1 MVGFDQGH
9 IFSLVMGEQ
18 AFDNMFIH
26 ELTHDLR
33 HAAGFP
39 CCSVDFLTTVLFVVI
54 VLVSGSFA
62 GLIYGGLN
70 LALVEPF
77 LDEATN
83 IENQNL
89 FKSGEESDTSEF
101 WVEYYSYRGW
111 QKGGQVLAATIFGAS
126 IGSLFGIVFA
136 YSRKSLPSENNLR
149 KTLVLA
155 GIMWLVLFTIPFLKY
170 PANPPTVGDG
180 ETVMLRGIL
189 YLSFIAISGFS
200 VLGFYQMYKRLQ
212 QKKFLAFVG
221 YGVFI
226 TAVFFLMPDNPDE
239 ITTSMELVN
248 GFRIF
253 SFFSTSVFWL
263 SLALILGAFWEKL
276 KLQIHSE

>member
-1 MVGFDQGH
+1 M
-9 IFSLVMGEQ
+9 
-18 AFDNMFIH
+18 
-26 ELTHDLR
+26 
-33 HAAGFP
+33 
-39 CCSVDFLTTVLFVVI
+39 VI

-101 WVEYYSYRGW
+101 WVEYYSYREW

-180 ETVMLRGIL
+180 ETVSYEEFCICHLL
-189 YLSFIAISGFS
+189 QFLVLVY
-200 VLGFYQMYKRLQ
+200 LGFTKCINDYNKRN
-212 QKKFLAFVG
+212 FLHLLV
-221 YGVFI
+221 
-226 TAVFFLMPDNPDE
+226 
-239 ITTSMELVN
+239 MEY
-248 GFRIF
+248 
-253 SFFSTSVFWL
+253 S
-263 SLALILGAFWEKL
+263 
-276 KLQIHSE
+276 

>member
-1 MVGFDQGH
+1 M
-9 IFSLVMGEQ
+9 
-18 AFDNMFIH
+18 
-26 ELTHDLR
+26 
-33 HAAGFP
+33 
-39 CCSVDFLTTVLFVVI
+39 DFLKTGLFVII
-54 VLVSGSFA
+54 VLLSGSFA

-77 LDEATN
+77 LDDATN

-89 FKSGEESDTSEF
+89 FESGEESDTSEF
-101 WVEYYSYRGW
+101 WVEYYSYREW
-111 QKGGQVLAATIFGAS
+111 QKGGQVLASTIFGAS

-200 VLGFYQMYKRLQ
+200 VLGFYQIYKRLQ
-212 QKKFLAFVG
+212 QKKILAFVG
-221 YGVFI
+221 YGLFI
-226 TAVFFLMPDNPDE
+226 SAVFFLMPDNPDK
-239 ITTSMELVN
+239 ITASMELVN

-253 SFFSTSVFWL
+253 SFLSTSIFWL

-276 KLQIHSE
+276 KPQIHSE

>member
-1 MVGFDQGH
+1 M
-9 IFSLVMGEQ
+9 
-18 AFDNMFIH
+18 
-26 ELTHDLR
+26 
-33 HAAGFP
+33 
-39 CCSVDFLTTVLFVVI
+39 DFLKTGLFVVI

-89 FKSGEESDTSEF
+89 FESGEESDTSEF

-136 YSRKSLPSENNLR
+136 YSRKSLPSENHLR

-180 ETVMLRGIL
+180 ETVVLRGIL

-200 VLGFYQMYKRLQ
+200 ALGFYQIYKRL
-212 QKKFLAFVG
+212 KSDRKIFAFVG
-221 YGVFI
+221 YGIFI
-226 TAVFFLMPDNPDE
+226 SAVFFLMPENPDE
-239 ITTSMELVN
+239 ITASADLVN

-253 SFFSTSVFWL
+253 SFLSTSVFWL

-276 KLQIHSE
+276 KPQIHSE

>member
-1 MVGFDQGH
+1 MKTG
-9 IFSLVMGEQ
+9 L
-18 AFDNMFIH
+18 FIIIV
-26 ELTHDLR
+26 LLSGCF
-33 HAAGFP
+33 AGTIYGA
-39 CCSVDFLTTVLFVVI
+39 LNLVI
-54 VLVSGSFA
+54 V
-62 GLIYGGLN
+62 
-70 LALVEPF
+70 EPY
-77 LDEATN
+77 LDDAIN

-89 FKSGEESDTSEF
+89 FKAGEADDGPQF
-101 WVEYYSYRGW
+101 WVEYYEYRSW
-111 QKGGQVLAATIFGAS
+111 QKGGQVLAGAILGTS

-180 ETVMLRGIL
+180 DTVVLRGIL

-200 VLGFYQMYKRLQ
+200 ALGFYQIYKRL
-212 QKKFLAFVG
+212 KSDRKIFAFVG
-221 YGVFI
+221 YGIFI
-226 TAVFFLMPDNPDE
+226 SAVFFLMPENPDE
-239 ITTSMELVN
+239 ITASADLVN

-253 SFFSTSVFWL
+253 SFLSTSVFWL

-276 KLQIHSE
+276 KPQIHSD

>member
-1 MVGFDQGH
+1 VV
-9 IFSLVMGEQ
+9 SLKTG
-18 AFDNMFIH
+18 
-26 ELTHDLR
+26 
-33 HAAGFP
+33 
-39 CCSVDFLTTVLFVVI
+39 LFVII
-54 VLVSGSFA
+54 VLVSGSFS

-77 LDEATN
+77 LDDATN

-89 FKSGEESDTSEF
+89 FKSGKESDSPEF
-101 WVEYYSYRGW
+101 WVEYNSFRAW
-111 QKGGQVLAATIFGAS
+111 QKGGQILAATILGTS
-126 IGSLFGIVFA
+126 IGGLFGIVFA

-149 KTLVLA
+149 KTLLLA

-170 PANPPTVGDG
+170 PANPPTVGD
-180 ETVMLRGIL
+180 ENTVVLRGIL

-200 VLGFYQMYKRLQ
+200 ALGFYQMYKRLKS
-212 QKKFLAFVG
+212 KKRILSFIG

-226 TAVFFLMPDNPDE
+226 SAVFFLMPENPDE
-239 ITTSMELVN
+239 ITAPIELVN

-253 SFFSTSVFWL
+253 SFFTTSVFWL

-276 KLQIHSE
+276 KPQIHSD

>member
-1 MVGFDQGH
+1 M
-9 IFSLVMGEQ
+9 
-18 AFDNMFIH
+18 
-26 ELTHDLR
+26 
-33 HAAGFP
+33 
-39 CCSVDFLTTVLFVVI
+39 VI
-54 VLVSGSFA
+54 VLLSGSFA

-101 WVEYYSYRGW
+101 WVEYYSYREW

-155 GIMWLVLFTIPFLKY
+155 GIMWLVLFTIPFLKWSS
-170 PANPPTVGDG
+170 AESLLNTNKTKFNEG
-180 ETVMLRGIL
+180 
-189 YLSFIAISGFS
+189 
-200 VLGFYQMYKRLQ
+200 Q
-212 QKKFLAFVG
+212 Q
-221 YGVFI
+221 
-226 TAVFFLMPDNPDE
+226 
-239 ITTSMELVN
+239 
-248 GFRIF
+248 
-253 SFFSTSVFWL
+253 
-263 SLALILGAFWEKL
+263 
-276 KLQIHSE
+276 

>member
-1 MVGFDQGH
+1 MRFLKTG
-9 IFSLVMGEQ
+9 IFV
-18 AFDNMFIH
+18 I
-26 ELTHDLR
+26 
-33 HAAGFP
+33 
-39 CCSVDFLTTVLFVVI
+39 I

-77 LDEATN
+77 LDDATN

-89 FKSGEESDTSEF
+89 FESGEETDSSEF
-101 WVEYYSYRGW
+101 WVEYYSYRSW
-111 QKGGQVLAATIFGAS
+111 QKGGQILAATILGTS
-126 IGSLFGIVFA
+126 IGALFGIVFA

-180 ETVMLRGIL
+180 ETVVLRGIL

-200 VLGFYQMYKRLQ
+200 ALGFYQMYKRLRPG
-212 QKKFLAFVG
+212 KKIFSLIG
-221 YGVFI
+221 YAVFI
-226 TAVFFLMPDNPDE
+226 SAVFFLMPDNPDE
-239 ITTSMELVN
+239 ITAPAELIN
-248 GFRIF
+248 GFRAF
-253 SFFSTSVFWL
+253 SFFTTSVFWL

-276 KLQIHSE
+276 KPQIHSD

>member
-1 MVGFDQGH
+1 MK
-9 IFSLVMGEQ
+9 
-18 AFDNMFIH
+18 
-26 ELTHDLR
+26 
-33 HAAGFP
+33 
-39 CCSVDFLTTVLFVVI
+39 TVLFVVI

-77 LDEATN
+77 LDDATN

-89 FKSGEESDTSEF
+89 FESGEESDTDEF

-180 ETVMLRGIL
+180 DTVVLRGIL

-200 VLGFYQMYKRLQ
+200 ALGFYQIYKRL
-212 QKKFLAFVG
+212 KSDRKIFAFVG
-221 YGVFI
+221 YGIFI
-226 TAVFFLMPDNPDE
+226 SAVFFLMPENPDE
-239 ITTSMELVN
+239 ITASADLVN

-253 SFFSTSVFWL
+253 SFLSTSVF
-263 SLALILGAFWEKL
+263 GY
-276 KLQIHSE
+276 H

>member
-1 MVGFDQGH
+1 MKTG
-9 IFSLVMGEQ
+9 
-18 AFDNMFIH
+18 
-26 ELTHDLR
+26 
-33 HAAGFP
+33 
-39 CCSVDFLTTVLFVVI
+39 LFVII

-70 LALVEPF
+70 LVLVEPF

-83 IENQNL
+83 IENQSL
-89 FKSGEESDTSEF
+89 FESGEESDSQEF
-101 WVEYYSYRGW
+101 WVEYYSYRSW
-111 QKGGQVLAATIFGAS
+111 QKGGQILAATILGTSFGA
-126 IGSLFGIVFA
+126 LFGIVFA

-189 YLSFIAISGFS
+189 YLSFIAISGFAA
-200 VLGFYQMYKRLQ
+200 LCFYQMYKKLKPEKRV
-212 QKKFLAFVG
+212 FSFIG
-221 YGVFI
+221 YAIFI
-226 TAVFFLMPDNPDE
+226 SVVFFLMPDNPDK
-239 ITTSMELVN
+239 ITASMELVN
-248 GFRIF
+248 GFRAF
-253 SFFSTSVFWL
+253 SFLTTSIFWL

-276 KLQIHSE
+276 KPKIHSD